1 MIKKISRYTLQQ
13 IFIESLEECDSFRII
28 DGLNPFHIMLNGKE
42 LYIYIK
48 NLSPAY
54 FSNLDVWRVQLPK
67 KEEFDTIKEGKIDFV
82 LLGYDADNDV
92 YTTWHPKWTKQ
103 RLNNGESVSFYSR
116 LSLQDEAASSQDI
129 KRLSLNNDGE
139 VIAFPREHL
148 EFILSNLKTFFQDDS
163 DYVAMGSKRRTEAN
177 DAYKTFC
184 DTKNVEL
191 LARSMTNDGYSSVT
205 IGNYCRAIKT
215 LINDGHITRYRKIF
229 LSCNSLSEYSDIV
242 SEFCNQPDIKE
253 QNEKWHNTLSAA
265 LRAYV
270 SFLVKHTYTNEST
283 PIATEPEMVN
293 YLDILVNRDIFED
306 FGSFLINKGYNPNTV
321 WHYQNAIRIL
331 REHNWLNE
339 YKTLFEDCVSI
350 EDLQESFTKFFAIPE
365 IDEFN
370 KAKHRDLSA
379 MSKQLIQYI
388 DHISHISH
396 LPESI
401 ESEDS
406 PENDDNATDLTVNI
420 STEDVD
426 WEALFTDANGKLT
439 RIANPA
445 LLDRLRPHLDSEYV
459 NPICAYSEVEDFYG
473 ERYSKMDMGE
483 WMRLFKA
490 IDWNSPYVSLSPIKE
505 NKPTERTKSKTE
517 ILRVEY
523 PDGRVV
529 QYQKAVDTFIEVI
542 ENSYPDL
549 IHELNI
555 LHANVNLVTKERSQ
569 QYASAQREI
578 ADGWLVFTNINT
590 RRKRDDLIKI
600 SNELELDLKV
610 DIVSVATGE
619 IINLEDEPSTSTRQ
633 KIKVTFPDGRTIQP
647 NKVLETLVE
656 VVKYAGPER
665 VRDLG
670 IIVCADNLV
679 LKTPKPRY
687 ERPCKPVGYGLFV
700 NTCSDTHTKYEQ
712 IKQISDELEL
722 NLQVEIISGETK
734 LSSYI
739 YNNIDS
745 NSCVV
750 SDCTSNYV
758 ARDTNNMLTVDDI
771 FQWIENL
778 RTFKSNGIGSPH
790 KPVYILSII
799 KLITEGHIVDGKI
812 CLNNLLIDTFRAIWN
827 TVVPKPNSF
836 TMDICNPYI
845 HMASEPYYE
854 LHMLQ
859 NNISHLEIKKNVNAI
874 REACDYAIIDS
885 RIVEIIKN
893 PEDAM
898 IISKHICEY
907 YKLSYSNKY
916 YYVVHPLR

>member
-54 FSNLDVWRVQLPK
+54 FTNPDVWRVQLPK
-67 KEEFDTIKEGKIDFV
+67 KEEFDTIKEGEIDFV

-116 LSLQDEAASSQDI
+116 LSLQEEVASSQDI

-163 DYVAMGSKRRTEAN
+163 DYVAMGSKRRPEAN

-191 LARSMTNDGYSSVT
+191 LARSMTDDGYSGVT

-229 LSCNSLSEYSDIV
+229 LSCDSLSEYLDIV

-265 LRAYV
+265 LRAYI
-270 SFLVKHTYTNEST
+270 SFLVKQNYTKEST
-283 PIATEPEMVN
+283 PIAAETEMVD

-306 FGSFLINKGYNPNTV
+306 FGSFLFNKGYNPSTV
-321 WHYQNAIRIL
+321 GHYQKAIRIL
-331 REHNWLNE
+331 RDLNWLNQ

-350 EDLQESFTKFFAIPE
+350 EDLQEAFTKFFAIPE

-370 KAKHRDLSA
+370 KAKHRDFSA

-388 DHISHISH
+388 DHVCH
-396 LPESI
+396 LSGSI
-401 ESEDS
+401 EDEDT
-406 PENDDNATDLTVNI
+406 PQNDNNATEATVNI
-420 STEDVD
+420 STENVD
-426 WEALFTDANGKLT
+426 WEAMFTDANGKLT

-445 LLDRLRPHLDSEYV
+445 LLDKLRPHLDSEYV
-459 NPICAYSEVEDFYG
+459 NPVCAYSEIEDFYG
-473 ERYSKMDMGE
+473 ERYSTMDMGE

-490 IDWNSPYVSLSPIKE
+490 IDWNNPYVSLSPTKE
-505 NKPTERTKSKTE
+505 NKTTERAKSKTE

-529 QYQKAVDTFIEVI
+529 QYQKAVDTFVEII
-542 ENSYPDL
+542 ENNYPDL

-590 RRKRDDLIKI
+590 RRKREDLIKI

-633 KIKVTFPDGRTIQP
+633 KIKVTFPDCRTIQP

-656 VVKYAGPER
+656 VVKYAGPKYSIPGSLGISALNEADIPTQELYDQFDN
-665 VRDLG
+665 RDLRKKTNFKTEFAHLKTG
-670 IIVCADNLV
+670 EILKSSIPLSGKFWVEGLETGDRCDVNMHIIRYADAILMYAEALNEVGESTKALAMLNRIRERAFGDDSGNFKPMSKDEFRTAILNERRLEFPHEGHRWFDLVRTGTFIQRMKEHSAYEAKVAEANKTEIAQNIKEHMILMPIPQSEIDLNPNLV
-679 LKTPKPRY
+679 QNA
-687 ERPCKPVGYGLFV
+687 GY
-700 NTCSDTHTKYEQ
+700 
-712 IKQISDELEL
+712 
-722 NLQVEIISGETK
+722 
-734 LSSYI
+734 
-739 YNNIDS
+739 
-745 NSCVV
+745 
-750 SDCTSNYV
+750 
-758 ARDTNNMLTVDDI
+758 
-771 FQWIENL
+771 
-778 RTFKSNGIGSPH
+778 
-790 KPVYILSII
+790 
-799 KLITEGHIVDGKI
+799 
-812 CLNNLLIDTFRAIWN
+812 
-827 TVVPKPNSF
+827 
-836 TMDICNPYI
+836 
-845 HMASEPYYE
+845 
-854 LHMLQ
+854 
-859 NNISHLEIKKNVNAI
+859 
-874 REACDYAIIDS
+874 
-885 RIVEIIKN
+885 
-893 PEDAM
+893 
-898 IISKHICEY
+898 
-907 YKLSYSNKY
+907 
-916 YYVVHPLR
+916 

>member
-13 IFIESLEECDSFRII
+13 IFIESLEECDSFRIV

-54 FSNLDVWRVQLPK
+54 FTNPDVWRVQLPK
-67 KEEFDTIKEGKIDFV
+67 KEEFDTIKEGEIDFV

-116 LSLQDEAASSQDI
+116 LSLQEEVASSQDI

-163 DYVAMGSKRRTEAN
+163 DYVAMGSKRRPEAN

-191 LARSMTNDGYSSVT
+191 LARSMTDDGYSGVT

-215 LINDGHITRYRKIF
+215 LINDGLITRYRKIF
-229 LSCNSLSEYSDIV
+229 LSCDSLGEYLDVV

-265 LRAYV
+265 LRAYIT
-270 SFLVKHTYTNEST
+270 FLVKHFDNTQ
-283 PIATEPEMVN
+283 PISVEHKQCE
-293 YLDILVNRDIFED
+293 YLDILISQDIFDD
-306 FGSFLINKGYNPNTV
+306 FGSFLIDKGYNPTTV
-321 WHYQNAIRIL
+321 GHYQNAVRIL
-331 REHNWLNE
+331 RERGWFNQYE
-339 YKTLFEDCVSI
+339 SLFQDCVSI
-350 EDLQESFTKFFAIPE
+350 DDLKSAFKKFFAIPE

-370 KAKHRDLSA
+370 KARHHDLSA
-379 MSKQLIQYI
+379 MSKQLVGYI
-388 DHISHISH
+388 DYLMSSSNSGV
-396 LPESI
+396 PS
-401 ESEDS
+401 SEDNNLVVDV
-406 PENDDNATDLTVNI
+406 PNNDEELNSVPAEEI
-420 STEDVD
+420 D
-426 WEALFTDANGKLT
+426 WEALFTENGKLT

-445 LLDRLRPHLDSEYV
+445 LLDKLRPHLDSEYV
-459 NPICAYSEVEDFYG
+459 NPVCAYSEVEDFYG
-473 ERYSKMDMGE
+473 DRYSTMDMGE

-490 IDWNSPYVSLSPIKE
+490 IDWNNPYVSLSPTKE

-529 QYQKAVDTFIEVI
+529 QYQKAVDTFVEVI
-542 ENSYPDL
+542 ENNYPDL

-555 LHANVNLVTKERSQ
+555 LHANVNLVTKERSH

-619 IINLEDEPSTSTRQ
+619 IINLDDEPSTSTRQ

-679 LKTPKPRY
+679 LKTPNPRY
-687 ERPCKPVGYGLFV
+687 VKPCKPVGNGWLV

-712 IKQISDELEL
+712 IKKISDELYL

-734 LSSYI
+734 PS
-739 YNNIDS
+739 
-745 NSCVV
+745 
-750 SDCTSNYV
+750 
-758 ARDTNNMLTVDDI
+758 
-771 FQWIENL
+771 
-778 RTFKSNGIGSPH
+778 
-790 KPVYILSII
+790 
-799 KLITEGHIVDGKI
+799 
-812 CLNNLLIDTFRAIWN
+812 
-827 TVVPKPNSF
+827 
-836 TMDICNPYI
+836 
-845 HMASEPYYE
+845 
-854 LHMLQ
+854 
-859 NNISHLEIKKNVNAI
+859 
-874 REACDYAIIDS
+874 
-885 RIVEIIKN
+885 
-893 PEDAM
+893 
-898 IISKHICEY
+898 
-907 YKLSYSNKY
+907 
-916 YYVVHPLR
+916 YYVHNN

>member
-54 FSNLDVWRVQLPK
+54 FTNPDVWRVQLPK
-67 KEEFDTIKEGKIDFV
+67 KEEFDTIKEGEIDFV

-116 LSLQDEAASSQDI
+116 LSLQEEVASSQDI

-163 DYVAMGSKRRTEAN
+163 DYVAMGSKRRPEAN

-191 LARSMTNDGYSSVT
+191 LARSMTDDGYSGVT

-215 LINDGHITRYRKIF
+215 LINDGLITRYRKIF
-229 LSCNSLSEYSDIV
+229 LSCDSLGEYLDVV

-265 LRAYV
+265 LRAYIT
-270 SFLVKHTYTNEST
+270 FLVKHFDNTQPTSVEH
-283 PIATEPEMVN
+283 EQCE
-293 YLDILVNRDIFED
+293 YLDILISQDIFED
-306 FGSFLINKGYNPNTV
+306 FGSFLIQRGYSPTTAG
-321 WHYQNAIRIL
+321 HYQNAIRIL
-331 REHNWLNE
+331 RERNWFSQ
-339 YKTLFEDCVSI
+339 YKTVFENCASVN
-350 EDLQESFTKFFAIPE
+350 DLKSAFEKFFAIPE

-370 KAKHRDLSA
+370 KARHHDLSA
-379 MSKQLIQYI
+379 MSKQLVGYI
-388 DHISHISH
+388 DYLISSSNSGV
-396 LPESI
+396 PS
-401 ESEDS
+401 SEDNNRVVDV
-406 PENDDNATDLTVNI
+406 PNNDEELKSVPAEEI
-420 STEDVD
+420 D
-426 WEALFTDANGKLT
+426 WEALFTENGKLT

-445 LLDRLRPHLDSEYV
+445 LLDKLRPHLDSEYV
-459 NPICAYSEVEDFYG
+459 NPVCAYSEVEDFYG
-473 ERYSKMDMGE
+473 DRYSTMDMGE

-490 IDWNSPYVSLSPIKE
+490 IDWKNPYVSLSPTKE
-505 NKPTERTKSKTE
+505 SKPTERTKSKTE

-529 QYQKAVDTFIEVI
+529 QYQKAVDTFVEVI
-542 ENSYPDL
+542 ENNYPDL

-590 RRKRDDLIKI
+590 RRKREDLIKI
-600 SNELELDLKV
+600 SNELELGLKV
-610 DIVSVATGE
+610 DIVSVATGD
-619 IINLEDEPSTSTRQ
+619 IINLDDEPSTSTRQ

-687 ERPCKPVGYGLFV
+687 AKPCKPVGNGWLV
-700 NTCSDTHTKYEQ
+700 NTCSDTPTKYEQ
-712 IKQISDELEL
+712 IKQISDDLRL
-722 NLQVEIISGETK
+722 NLQVELIQCVSNPV
-734 LSSYI
+734 SYDSDAEG
-739 YNNIDS
+739 YNNSSI
-745 NSCVV
+745 V
-750 SDCTSNYV
+750 SDCNISYTTNCQTELTI
-758 ARDTNNMLTVDDI
+758 DTVCK
-771 FQWIENL
+771 WVEGL
-778 RTFKSNGIGSPH
+778 RTFKVNGISSPH
-790 KPVYILSII
+790 KPVYLLTII
-799 KLITEGHIVDGKI
+799 KLISEGIIDDKI
-812 CLNNLLIDTFRAIWN
+812 YLNNMLIDTFKNVWN
-827 TVVPKPNSF
+827 EVVPTPNAF
-836 TMDICNPYI
+836 TVDICNPYI
-845 HMASEPYYE
+845 HMASEPFYK
-854 LHMLQ
+854 LKMKR
-859 NNISHLEIKKNVNAI
+859 NDISYLEVKKSIGAI
-874 REACDYAIIDS
+874 QEACEYAEIDS
-885 RIVEIIKN
+885 RFVELVN
-893 PEDAM
+893 SRQNRMD
-898 IISKHICEY
+898 ICNYICNY
-907 YKLSYSNKY
+907 YKL
-916 YYVVHPLR
+916 H

>member
-54 FSNLDVWRVQLPK
+54 FSNPDVWRVQLPK
-67 KEEFDTIKEGKIDFV
+67 KEEFDTIKEGEIDFV

-116 LSLQDEAASSQDI
+116 LSLQKEVASSQDI

-163 DYVAMGSKRRTEAN
+163 DYVAMGSKRRPEAN

-184 DTKNVEL
+184 DTKNVES
-191 LARSMTNDGYSSVT
+191 LARSMTDDGYSGVT

-229 LSCNSLSEYSDIV
+229 LSCDSLSEYLDVV

-265 LRAYV
+265 LRAYI
-270 SFLVKHTYTNEST
+270 SFLVKHSDGAQSASTGNEQC
-283 PIATEPEMVN
+283 E
-293 YLDILVNRDIFED
+293 YLDIIVNRDIFDD
-306 FGSFLINKGYNPNTV
+306 FGSFLINKGYNPSTV
-321 WHYQNAIRIL
+321 GHYQKAIRIL
-331 REHNWLNE
+331 REHNWLTQ
-339 YKTLFEDCVSI
+339 YKTLFDDCVSI
-350 EDLQESFTKFFAIPE
+350 EDLQEAFTKFFAIPE

-370 KAKHRDLSA
+370 NARHHDLSA
-379 MSKQLIQYI
+379 MSKQLVQYI
-388 DHISHISH
+388 DHISEIEH
-396 LPESI
+396 LSDTPI
-401 ESEDS
+401 ESEDDS
-406 PENDDNATDLTVNI
+406 ENNDNPTVVTTNM
-420 STEDVD
+420 STEDID
-426 WEALFTDANGKLT
+426 WEAMFTDANGKLT
-439 RIANPA
+439 RIANPT
-445 LLDRLRPHLDSEYV
+445 LLDKLRPHLDSEYV
-459 NPICAYSEVEDFYG
+459 NPVCAYSEVEDFYG
-473 ERYSKMDMGE
+473 ERYSTMDMGE
-483 WMRLFKA
+483 WMKLFKA
-490 IDWNSPYVSLSPIKE
+490 IDWNNPYVSLSPSKG

-529 QYQKAVDTFIEVI
+529 QYPKAIDTFVEVI
-542 ENSYPDL
+542 ENNYPDL

-555 LHANVNLVTKERSQ
+555 LHASVNLVTKERSL

-578 ADGWLVFTNINT
+578 AGGWLVFTNINT
-590 RRKRDDLIKI
+590 RRKREDLIKI

-619 IINLEDEPSTSTRQ
+619 IINIEDEPSTSTRQ

-647 NKVLETLVE
+647 NKVLETLIE
-656 VVKYAGPER
+656 VVKYAGPEQ

-687 ERPCKPVGYGLFV
+687 EKACKPVGNGWLV
-700 NTCSDTHTKYEQ
+700 NTCSDTPTKYEQ
-712 IKQISDELEL
+712 IKQISDDLRL
-722 NLQVEIISGETK
+722 NLQVALIQGVSNPV
-734 LSSYI
+734 SYDSDAEG
-739 YNNIDS
+739 YNNSSI
-745 NSCVV
+745 V
-750 SDCTSNYV
+750 SDCNISYTTD
-758 ARDTNNMLTVDDI
+758 RQTELTIDTVCK
-771 FQWIENL
+771 WVEEL
-778 RTFKSNGIGSPH
+778 RTFKVNGISSPH
-790 KPVYILSII
+790 KPVYLLTII
-799 KLITEGHIVDGKI
+799 KLISEGIIDDKI
-812 CLNNLLIDTFRAIWN
+812 YLNNILIDTFKNVWN
-827 TVVPKPNSF
+827 EVVPTPNSF
-836 TMDICNPYI
+836 TADICNPYI
-845 HMASEPYYE
+845 HMASEPYYK

-859 NNISHLEIKKNVNAI
+859 SDISHLDIKKSVNAI
-874 REACDYAIIDS
+874 REVCDYAILDS
-885 RIVEIIKN
+885 RIVEIMN
-893 PEDAM
+893 NLPNAR
-898 IISKHICEY
+898 IICKHICTY
-907 YKLSYSNKY
+907 YKLNYSI
-916 YYVVHPLR
+916 

>member
-54 FSNLDVWRVQLPK
+54 FTNPDVWRVQLPK
-67 KEEFDTIKEGKIDFV
+67 KEEFDTIKDGEIDFV

-116 LSLQDEAASSQDI
+116 LSLQEEVASSQDI

-163 DYVAMGSKRRTEAN
+163 DYVAMGSKRRPEAN

-191 LARSMTNDGYSSVT
+191 LARSMTDDGYSGVT

-215 LINDGHITRYRKIF
+215 LINDGLITRYRKIF
-229 LSCNSLSEYSDIV
+229 LSCDSLGEYLDVV

-265 LRAYV
+265 LRAYIT
-270 SFLVKHTYTNEST
+270 FLVKHFDNTQ
-283 PIATEPEMVN
+283 PISVEHEQFK
-293 YLDILVNRDIFED
+293 YLDILISQDIFED
-306 FGSFLINKGYNPNTV
+306 FGSFLIQRGYSPTTAG
-321 WHYQNAIRIL
+321 HYQNAIRIL
-331 REHNWLNE
+331 RERNWFSQ
-339 YKTLFEDCVSI
+339 YKTVFENCASAN
-350 EDLQESFTKFFAIPE
+350 DLKSAFEKFFAIPE

-370 KAKHRDLSA
+370 KARHHDLSA
-379 MSKQLIQYI
+379 MSKQLVGYI
-388 DHISHISH
+388 DYLMSSSNSGV
-396 LPESI
+396 PS
-401 ESEDS
+401 SEDNNQVVDVLN
-406 PENDDNATDLTVNI
+406 NDEELKSVPAEEI
-420 STEDVD
+420 D
-426 WEALFTDANGKLT
+426 WEALFTENGKLT

-445 LLDRLRPHLDSEYV
+445 LLDKLRPHLDSEYV
-459 NPICAYSEVEDFYG
+459 NPVCAYSEVEDFYG
-473 ERYSKMDMGE
+473 DRYSTMDMGE

-490 IDWNSPYVSLSPIKE
+490 IDWNNPYVSLSPTKE

-529 QYQKAVDTFIEVI
+529 QYQKAVDTFVEVI
-542 ENSYPDL
+542 QNNYPDL

-555 LHANVNLVTKERSQ
+555 LHANVNLVTKERSH

-590 RRKRDDLIKI
+590 RRKREDLIKI

-656 VVKYAGPER
+656 VVKYAGPEQ

-679 LKTPKPRY
+679 LKNPKPRY
-687 ERPCKPVGYGLFV
+687 EKPCKPVGNGWLV
-700 NTCSDTHTKYEQ
+700 NTCSDTPTKYEQ
-712 IKQISDELEL
+712 IKQISNELGL
-722 NLQVEIISGETK
+722 NLQVEIISSESK
-734 LSSYI
+734 PSSYV
-739 YNNIDS
+739 NNN
-745 NSCVV
+745 NSCII
-750 SDCTSNYV
+750 SDCTSSYT
-758 ARDTNNMLTVDDI
+758 ARNTNSILTVYDI
-771 FQWIENL
+771 CQWTENL
-778 RTFKSNGIGSPH
+778 RTFKYNGMGSPH

-799 KLITEGHIVDGKI
+799 KLVTEGHIVDGKI
-812 CLNNLLIDTFRAIWN
+812 YLNNLLIDTFRNIWN
-827 TVVPKPNSF
+827 IVVPRPNSF

-845 HMASEPYYE
+845 HMASEPFYK
-854 LHMLQ
+854 LKMKR
-859 NNISHLEIKKNVNAI
+859 NDISYLEVKKSIGAI
-874 REACDYAIIDS
+874 QESCEYAEIDS
-885 RIVEIIKN
+885 RFVEIIRNPKN
-893 PEDAM
+893 AT
-898 IISKHICEY
+898 IINEHICEY
-907 YKLSYSNKY
+907 YKLSSII
-916 YYVVHPLR
+916 

>member
-54 FSNLDVWRVQLPK
+54 FTNPDVWRVQLPK
-67 KEEFDTIKEGKIDFV
+67 KEEFDTIKEGNIDFV

-116 LSLQDEAASSQDI
+116 LSLQEEVASSQDI

-163 DYVAMGSKRRTEAN
+163 DYVAMGSKRRPEAN

-191 LARSMTNDGYSSVT
+191 LARSMNDDGYSGVT

-229 LSCNSLSEYSDIV
+229 LSCDSLSEYLDIV

-253 QNEKWHNTLSAA
+253 QNEKWHNMLSAA
-265 LRAYV
+265 LRAYI
-270 SFLVKHTYTNEST
+270 SFLIKQNYSKEST
-283 PIATEPEMVN
+283 PIATESEMVD

-306 FGSFLINKGYNPNTV
+306 FGSFLFNKGYNPSTV
-321 WHYQNAIRIL
+321 GHYQKAIRIL
-331 REHNWLNE
+331 RDLNWLNQ

-350 EDLQESFTKFFAIPE
+350 EDLQEAFTKFFAIPE

-379 MSKQLIQYI
+379 MSKQLVQYI
-388 DHISHISH
+388 DHICH
-396 LPESI
+396 LSGSI
-401 ESEDS
+401 EDEDT
-406 PENDDNATDLTVNI
+406 PKNDNNATEATVNI
-420 STEDVD
+420 STENVD
-426 WEALFTDANGKLT
+426 WEAMFIDANGKLT
-439 RIANPA
+439 KIANPA
-445 LLDRLRPHLDSEYV
+445 LLDKLRPHLDSEYV
-459 NPICAYSEVEDFYG
+459 NPVCAYSEVEDFYG
-473 ERYSKMDMGE
+473 ERYSTMDMGE

-490 IDWNSPYVSLSPIKE
+490 IDWNNPYVSLSPTKE
-505 NKPTERTKSKTE
+505 KKTTERTKSKTE

-529 QYQKAVDTFIEVI
+529 QYQKAVDTFVKII
-542 ENSYPDL
+542 ENNYPDL

-590 RRKRDDLIKI
+590 RRKREDLIKI

-679 LKTPKPRY
+679 LKNPKPRY
-687 ERPCKPVGYGLFV
+687 EKPCKPVGNGWLV
-700 NTCSDTHTKYEQ
+700 NTCSDTPTKYEQ
-712 IKQISDELEL
+712 IKQISDELGL
-722 NLQVEIISGETK
+722 NLQVEIISSESK
-734 LSSYI
+734 PSSYVN
-739 YNNIDS
+739 NNINS
-745 NSCVV
+745 NSCIV
-750 SDCTSNYV
+750 SDCPSNYAV
-758 ARDTNNMLTVDDI
+758 RDTNSMLTVDDI
-771 FQWIENL
+771 VQWTENL
-778 RTFKSNGIGSPH
+778 RTFKYNGIGSPH

-812 CLNNLLIDTFRAIWN
+812 YLNNLLIDTFRNIWN
-827 TVVPKPNSF
+827 IVVPRPNSF

-845 HMASEPYYE
+845 HMASEPFYK
-854 LHMLQ
+854 LKMKR
-859 NNISHLEIKKNVNAI
+859 NDISYLEVKKSIGAI
-874 REACDYAIIDS
+874 QESCEYAEIDS
-885 RIVEIIKN
+885 RFVEIIRNPKN
-893 PEDAM
+893 AT
-898 IISKHICEY
+898 IINEHICEY
-907 YKLSYSNKY
+907 YKLSSII
-916 YYVVHPLR
+916 

>member
-1 MIKKISRYTLQQ
+1 MFILSIMIKKISRYTLQQ

-54 FSNLDVWRVQLPK
+54 FSNPDVWRVQLPK
-67 KEEFDTIKEGKIDFV
+67 KDEFGTIKEEEIDFV
-82 LLGYDADNDV
+82 LLGYDTDNDV

-116 LSLQDEAASSQDI
+116 LSLQEEVASSQDI

-163 DYVAMGSKRRTEAN
+163 DYVAMGSKRRPEAN

-191 LARSMTNDGYSSVT
+191 LARSMTDDGYSGVT

-215 LINDGHITRYRKIF
+215 LINDGLITRYRKIF
-229 LSCNSLSEYSDIV
+229 LSCDSLSEYLDIV

-253 QNEKWHNTLSAA
+253 QNEKWHNMLSAA
-265 LRAYV
+265 LRAYI
-270 SFLVKHTYTNEST
+270 SFLIKQTDTKESA
-283 PIATEPEMVN
+283 PIATGTDMVD

-306 FGSFLINKGYNPNTV
+306 FGSFLFNKGYNPSTIG
-321 WHYQNAIRIL
+321 HYQKAIRIL
-331 REHNWLNE
+331 RDLNWLNQ

-350 EDLQESFTKFFAIPE
+350 KDLQEAFTKFFAIPE

-379 MSKQLIQYI
+379 MSKQLVQYI
-388 DHISHISH
+388 GHISH
-396 LPESI
+396 LQESI
-401 ESEDS
+401 EGDDA
-406 PENDDNATDLTVNI
+406 PENDNDATDATVNI

-426 WEALFTDANGKLT
+426 WEAMFTDTSGKLT
-439 RIANPA
+439 KIANPT
-445 LLDRLRPHLDSEYV
+445 LIDKLRPHLDSEYV
-459 NPICAYSEVEDFYG
+459 NPVCAYSEVEDFYG
-473 ERYSKMDMGE
+473 DRYSTMDMGE

-490 IDWNSPYVSLSPIKE
+490 IDWNNPYISLSPIKE

-529 QYQKAVDTFIEVI
+529 QYLKAIDTFVEVI
-542 ENSYPDL
+542 ENNYPDL

-555 LHANVNLVTKERSQ
+555 LHANVNLVTKERSE

-590 RRKRDDLIKI
+590 RRKREDLIKI

-610 DIVSVATGE
+610 DVVSVATGE
-619 IINLEDEPSTSTRQ
+619 IINLENEPSTSTRQ

-647 NKVLETLVE
+647 NKVLEALVE

-679 LKTPKPRY
+679 LKNPKPRY
-687 ERPCKPVGYGLFV
+687 EKPCKPVGSGWLV
-700 NTCSDTHTKYEQ
+700 NTCSDTPTKYEQ
-712 IKQISDELEL
+712 IHTISECLDLGIL
-722 NLQVEIISGETK
+722 AEII
-734 LSSYI
+734 
-739 YNNIDS
+739 
-745 NSCVV
+745 
-750 SDCTSNYV
+750 
-758 ARDTNNMLTVDDI
+758 
-771 FQWIENL
+771 
-778 RTFKSNGIGSPH
+778 
-790 KPVYILSII
+790 
-799 KLITEGHIVDGKI
+799 
-812 CLNNLLIDTFRAIWN
+812 
-827 TVVPKPNSF
+827 
-836 TMDICNPYI
+836 
-845 HMASEPYYE
+845 
-854 LHMLQ
+854 
-859 NNISHLEIKKNVNAI
+859 
-874 REACDYAIIDS
+874 
-885 RIVEIIKN
+885 
-893 PEDAM
+893 
-898 IISKHICEY
+898 
-907 YKLSYSNKY
+907 
-916 YYVVHPLR
+916 

>member
-13 IFIESLEECDSFRII
+13 IFIESLKECDSFKII
-28 DGLNPFHIMLNGKE
+28 DGLNPFHITLNGKE

-54 FSNLDVWRVQLPK
+54 FTNPDVWRVQLPK
-67 KEEFDTIKEGKIDFV
+67 KEEFDTIKEGNIDFV

-116 LSLQDEAASSQDI
+116 LSLQEEVASSQDI

-163 DYVAMGSKRRTEAN
+163 DYVAMGSKRRPEAN
-177 DAYKTFC
+177 DAYKSFC

-191 LARSMTNDGYSSVT
+191 LARSMNDDGYSGVT

-229 LSCNSLSEYSDIV
+229 LSCDSLSEYLDIV

-265 LRAYV
+265 LRAYI
-270 SFLVKHTYTNEST
+270 SFLVKQNYTKEST
-283 PIATEPEMVN
+283 PIAAETEMVD

-306 FGSFLINKGYNPNTV
+306 FGLFLFNKGYNPSTV
-321 WHYQNAIRIL
+321 GHYQKAIRIL
-331 REHNWLNE
+331 RDLNWLNQ

-350 EDLQESFTKFFAIPE
+350 EDLQEAFTKFFAIPE

-379 MSKQLIQYI
+379 MSKQLVQYI
-388 DHISHISH
+388 DHVCH
-396 LPESI
+396 LSGSI
-401 ESEDS
+401 ENEDT
-406 PENDDNATDLTVNI
+406 PQNDNNATEATVNI
-420 STEDVD
+420 STENVD
-426 WEALFTDANGKLT
+426 WEAMFTDANGKLT

-445 LLDRLRPHLDSEYV
+445 LLDKLRPHLDSEYV
-459 NPICAYSEVEDFYG
+459 NPVCAYSEIEDFYG
-473 ERYSKMDMGE
+473 ERYSTMDMGE

-490 IDWNSPYVSLSPIKE
+490 IDWNNPYVSLSPTKE
-505 NKPTERTKSKTE
+505 NKTTERTKSKTE

-529 QYQKAVDTFIEVI
+529 QYQKAVDTFVEII
-542 ENSYPDL
+542 ENNYPDL

-590 RRKRDDLIKI
+590 RRKREDLIKI

-610 DIVSVATGE
+610 DIVTVATGE

-656 VVKYAGPER
+656 VVKYAGLER

-679 LKTPKPRY
+679 LKKPKPRY
-687 ERPCKPVGYGLFV
+687 ERPCKPVGGGWFV
-700 NTCSDTHTKYEQ
+700 NTCSNTPTKYEQ
-712 IKQISDELEL
+712 IKQISDNLEL
-722 NLQVEIISGETK
+722 NLKIEIVSGEAGPT
-734 LSSYI
+734 SYI
-739 YNNIDS
+739 HNNTTTNYSIACDS
-745 NSCVV
+745 
-750 SDCTSNYV
+750 TSNFYTENQMQ
-758 ARDTNNMLTVDDI
+758 AADLNEINN
-771 FQWIENL
+771 
-778 RTFKSNGIGSPH
+778 
-790 KPVYILSII
+790 
-799 KLITEGHIVDGKI
+799 
-812 CLNNLLIDTFRAIWN
+812 
-827 TVVPKPNSF
+827 
-836 TMDICNPYI
+836 
-845 HMASEPYYE
+845 
-854 LHMLQ
+854 
-859 NNISHLEIKKNVNAI
+859 
-874 REACDYAIIDS
+874 
-885 RIVEIIKN
+885 
-893 PEDAM
+893 
-898 IISKHICEY
+898 
-907 YKLSYSNKY
+907 
-916 YYVVHPLR
+916 

>member
-13 IFIESLEECDSFRII
+13 IFIESLEDSDSFKII

-54 FSNLDVWRVQLPK
+54 FTNPDVWRVQLPK
-67 KEEFDTIKEGKIDFV
+67 KEEFDTIKDGEIDFV

-92 YTTWHPKWTKQ
+92 YTIWHPKWTKQ

-116 LSLQDEAASSQDI
+116 LSLHKEVASSQDI

-148 EFILSNLKTFFQDDS
+148 EFILCNLKTFFQDDS
-163 DYVAMGSKRRTEAN
+163 DYVAMGSKRRPEAN
-177 DAYKTFC
+177 DAYKIFC
-184 DTKNVEL
+184 DTKNVEA
-191 LARSMTNDGYSSVT
+191 LARSMTDDGYSGVT

-229 LSCNSLSEYSDIV
+229 LSCDNLSEYVDVV

-265 LRAYV
+265 LRAYI
-270 SFLVKHTYTNEST
+270 SFLIKQTYTNEST
-283 PIATEPEMVN
+283 PISTEPGMVD

-306 FGSFLINKGYNPNTV
+306 FGSFLFNKGYNPNTV
-321 WHYQNAIRIL
+321 GHYQKAIRIL
-331 REHNWLNE
+331 RDHNWLHQ

-350 EDLQESFTKFFAIPE
+350 EDLQEAFTKFFAIPE

-379 MSKQLIQYI
+379 MSKQLVQYI
-388 DHISHISH
+388 DHISH
-396 LPESI
+396 LPKSI
-401 ESEDS
+401 ESEDT
-406 PENDDNATDLTVNI
+406 PENNDNAMDVTVNI
-420 STEDVD
+420 STEDID
-426 WEALFTDANGKLT
+426 WEAMFTDANGKLT
-439 RIANPA
+439 KIANPT
-445 LLDRLRPHLDSEYV
+445 LIEKLRPHLDSEYV
-459 NPICAYSEVEDFYG
+459 NPVCAYSEVEDFYG
-473 ERYSKMDMGE
+473 ERYSTMDMGE

-490 IDWNSPYVSLSPIKE
+490 IDWNNPYVSLSPTKE

-523 PDGRVV
+523 PNGRVV
-529 QYQKAVDTFIEVI
+529 QCQKAVDTFIEVI
-542 ENSYPDL
+542 ESSYPDL

-569 QYASAQREI
+569 QYAYAQREI
-578 ADGWLVFTNINT
+578 GDGWLVFTNINT

-600 SNELELDLKV
+600 SNELGLDLKV

-633 KIKVTFPDGRTIQP
+633 KIKVTFPDGRAIQP
-647 NKVLETLVE
+647 NKVLEALVE

-679 LKTPKPRY
+679 LKNPKPRY
-687 ERPCKPVGYGLFV
+687 EKPCKPVGNGWLV
-700 NTCSDTHTKYEQ
+700 NTCSDTPTKYEQ
-712 IKQISDELEL
+712 IKQISDELGL
-722 NLQVEIISGETK
+722 NLQVEIISSETK
-734 LSSYI
+734 TSSYV
-739 YNNIDS
+739 YNNINS
-745 NSCVV
+745 NSCIV
-750 SDCTSNYV
+750 SDCTSNYA
-758 ARDTNNMLTVDDI
+758 ARNTNSMLTVDDI
-771 FQWIENL
+771 CQWTKNL
-778 RTFKSNGIGSPH
+778 RTFKYHGIGSPH
-790 KPVYILSII
+790 KPVYLLSII

-812 CLNNLLIDTFRAIWN
+812 YLNNLLIDTFRNIWN
-827 TVVPKPNSF
+827 IVVPIPNSF

-854 LHMLQ
+854 LHMSQ

-893 PEDAM
+893 PEDAT
-898 IISKHICEY
+898 IICKHICDY
-907 YKLSYSNKY
+907 YNLTICKE
-916 YYVVHPLR
+916 

>member
-54 FSNLDVWRVQLPK
+54 FTNPDVWRVQLPK
-67 KEEFDTIKEGKIDFV
+67 KEEFDTIKEGEIDFV

-116 LSLQDEAASSQDI
+116 LSLQEEVASSQDI

-163 DYVAMGSKRRTEAN
+163 DYVAMGSKRRPEAN

-191 LARSMTNDGYSSVT
+191 LARSMTDDGYSGVT

-215 LINDGHITRYRKIF
+215 LINDGLITRYRKIF
-229 LSCNSLSEYSDIV
+229 LSCDSLGEYLDVV

-265 LRAYV
+265 LRAYIT
-270 SFLVKHTYTNEST
+270 FLVKHFDNTQ
-283 PIATEPEMVN
+283 PISVEHKQCE
-293 YLDILVNRDIFED
+293 YLDILISQDIFED
-306 FGSFLINKGYNPNTV
+306 FGSFLIQRGYSPTTAG
-321 WHYQNAIRIL
+321 HYQNAIRIL
-331 REHNWLNE
+331 RERNWFSQ
-339 YKTLFEDCVSI
+339 YKTVFENCASVN
-350 EDLQESFTKFFAIPE
+350 DLKSAFKKFFAIPE

-370 KAKHRDLSA
+370 KARHHDLSA
-379 MSKQLIQYI
+379 MSKQLIEYI
-388 DHISHISH
+388 DY
-396 LPESI
+396 LGT
-401 ESEDS
+401 S
-406 PENDDNATDLTVNI
+406 PDANIHSSLENSQETDDNSNDEHPVEVNNLSSEEI
-420 STEDVD
+420 D
-426 WEALFTDANGKLT
+426 WEALYTDGNGKLT

-445 LLDRLRPHLDSEYV
+445 LLDKLRPHLDSEYV
-459 NPICAYSEVEDFYG
+459 NPVCAYSEVEDFYG
-473 ERYSKMDMGE
+473 DRYSTMDMGE

-490 IDWNSPYVSLSPIKE
+490 IDWNNPYVSLSPTEE

-529 QYQKAVDTFIEVI
+529 QYQKAVDTFVEVI
-542 ENSYPDL
+542 ENNYPDL

-555 LHANVNLVTKERSQ
+555 LHANVNLVTKERSH

-590 RRKRDDLIKI
+590 RRKREDLIKI

-619 IINLEDEPSTSTRQ
+619 IINLEDEPTTSTRQ

-665 VRDLG
+665 VRELG

-687 ERPCKPVGYGLFV
+687 AKACKPVGDGWLV
-700 NTCSDTHTKYEQ
+700 NTCSDTPTKYEQ
-712 IKQISDELEL
+712 IKQISDRLKL
-722 NLQVEIISGETK
+722 NLTVSIIFGESKSTV
-734 LSSYI
+734 YAD
-739 YNNIDS
+739 YNTEGNI
-745 NSCVV
+745 NSIV
-750 SDCTSNYV
+750 SDSVGEYAADSIASSPLSIKEV
-758 ARDTNNMLTVDDI
+758 
-771 FQWIENL
+771 FQWIENM
-778 RTFKSNGIGSPH
+778 RTYKIYGVSSPH
-790 KPVYILSII
+790 KPVYLLCII
-799 KLITEGHIVDGKI
+799 KLISEGAINNRI
-812 CLNNLLIDTFRAIWN
+812 YLNDLLIDTFETVWN
-827 TVVPKPNSF
+827 KVVPSPNSF
-836 TMDICNPYI
+836 AIDICNPYI
-845 HMASEPYYE
+845 HMASEPFYTLMMKRRGVSY
-854 LHMLQ
+854 
-859 NNISHLEIKKNVNAI
+859 LEVKKSVCAI
-874 REACDYAIIDS
+874 QEACEYAEIDS
-885 RIVEIIKN
+885 RFVELIKDYQTRESICN
-893 PEDAM
+893 H
-898 IISKHICEY
+898 IISC
-907 YKLSYSNKY
+907 YKL
-916 YYVVHPLR
+916 HTM